1 MECNEN
7 VMNELINTKIHTDTN
22 ARSHE
27 STPTNEFIQYMTTT
41 HFPSKSMPVHM

>member
-1 MECNEN
+1 
-7 VMNELINTKIHTDTN
+7 MNELINTKIHTDTN